1 MKKAFTLIE
10 LLSVI
15 IILGIIA
22 LIAVPVTSRIIDEAR
37 IGAFKRSVENIEDAV
52 GRKVAMDLLKGDNS
66 EKSYVYSDGKS
77 TSGDLDK
84 AFKGKRPDEAIIHVN
99 SSGEIEYAI
108 YDKDLKVCVS
118 KSYESSEYEVSKNI
132 NDKNECLGMLTIALL
147 MDSSIGEK
155 SGIKTFANKIIS
167 VSFVNN
173 SEMIEGQPITYDL
186 SLDEDESVLGY
197 LMPAANNMFDLY
209 VYSPGKI
216 YAPANFYFFEDMN
229 NLVSVDFANLST
241 INTVNMSNLF
251 YWCSS
256 LEEIKNIQNL
266 NTSKV
271 TTMRNMFAQNE
282 SLVSLDL
289 SSFDTSSLTDMNGMF
304 YECSSLEY
312 LNISGFNTSKVI
324 DMNGVFESC
333 RSLLSINLSNFN
345 TSNVTDMF
353 AMFFECESLTSL
365 DLTSFDITNVTDM
378 DDMFDETINLE
389 VIYVNSNWNT
399 DNKNTE
405 YGMFT
410 NSKIDHVTVKS

>member
-22 LIAVPVTSRIIDEAR
+22 LIAIPVTSRIIDEAR
-37 IGAFKRSVENIEDAV
+37 MGAFKRSVENIEDAV

-132 NDKNECLGMLTIALL
+132 NDKNECLGMLTISLL
-147 MDSSIGEK
+147 MDYSIGEK
-155 SGIKTFANKIIS
+155 SGIKTFVSKIVS

-216 YAPANFYFFEDMN
+216 YAPANFYFFEDMD

-251 YWCSS
+251 YCCSS

-271 TTMRNMFAQNE
+271 TGMSNMFAQNE

-289 SSFDTSSLTDMNGMF
+289 S
-304 YECSSLEY
+304 
-312 LNISGFNTSKVI
+312 
-324 DMNGVFESC
+324 
-333 RSLLSINLSNFN
+333 NFN
-345 TSNVTDMF
+345 TSNVTDMS
-353 AMFFECESLTSL
+353 AMFYDCESLTSL
-365 DLTSFDITNVTDM
+365 DLTSFDISKVTEI
-378 DDMFDETINLE
+378 DDMFNGTINLE

-399 DNKNTE
+399 DHINIQ
-405 YGMFT
+405 YGMFEDS
-410 NSKIDHVTVKS
+410 NIDHVTVKS